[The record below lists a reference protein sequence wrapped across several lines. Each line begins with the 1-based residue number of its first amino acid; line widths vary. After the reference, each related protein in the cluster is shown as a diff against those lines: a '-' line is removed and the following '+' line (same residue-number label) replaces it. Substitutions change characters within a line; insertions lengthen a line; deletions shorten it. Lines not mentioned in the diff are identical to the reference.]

1 MTASPLSAPP
11 ILFENVRLIDP
22 ARGLD
27 RPGRLLVQGG
37 VIAGTDLPG
46 AEGVPEGARQVDG
59 GGAVLC
65 PGLVDMRVAIGE
77 PGFEYR
83 ETVASAARAAAA
95 GGVTTMA
102 VLPNSQP
109 AIDDPALVRHLR
121 ARGEETGTVSILPY
135 GALTRRCEGTEMAE
149 IGLLDE
155 AGAVAFTD
163 GTRALAD
170 ARMMRLALTYAR
182 GFDALVVQHPE
193 DPSLA
198 RGGCATDG
206 ELATR
211 LGLPGIPTAA
221 EAIMIA
227 RDLRLAEL
235 TRGRL
240 HFAHV
245 STAEGLELIRAAK
258 ARGLRVTCDTAPPY
272 FDLNE
277 TAIGDFRTYAKLS
290 PPLRGEVDRLAVCAA
305 LADGT
310 IDAIASDHAPCDADD
325 KRQPFAVASAGGTGL
340 ATLLAVT
347 LARVHGGTLS
357 LIDALGLL
365 THRPATLLGSDAGT
379 LADGAEADLCLF
391 DLDRAWKIE
400 ADALPGRARNTPF
413 DGRAVEGRVL
423 GTWKAGRQVYG
434 QDAA

>member
-1 MTASPLSAPP
+1 M
-11 ILFENVRLIDP
+11 FENVRLIDP